1 MPVDKKLIDTA
12 SNLEQSGKTPA
23 EILNLIKSSQSYS
36 DIGTKIDELRS
47 GGTKD
52 DEIYGYLKT
61 AKVSNTAPI
70 QEPKPET
77 MGDRVAKVGE
87 WMEKKR
93 KEWTTPVNPDAQ
105 APEWAGKY
113 PNTYAA
119 LGAVREAGKPVAEG
133 IALGSNI
140 TPVGLITGGLKYA
153 AVEQGVSALDK
164 ILGNKGETT
173 LGTQAKQAL
182 TDTAEGTILQ
192 AAGGLVKPVAQGVK
206 KGLGIASESTA
217 KSVTGAAVSELKS
230 TIKDVKAIAKGSE
243 RIDQAIK
250 DTTKAYMPKGI
261 GTSPK
266 NAMRGMEKY
275 AKDVTPAVEDI
286 IANKNTIDANGNRL
300 LNFFDK
306 QGAPLKNNLPY
317 SAESQLQ
324 AIQTRKPQIWKET
337 LEEIQ
342 QASEGGAVVPVK
354 PMVDK
359 IESLLTKEKEALIPD
374 VATRK
379 HIIGIAERMKQY
391 EGPGIPLAQAQQEL
405 TQLNAKIFNTSK
417 IEYDSFGKKEVDQY
431 IATYLRNTLDD
442 TIEKFAGTP
451 KYENLKKLY
460 GSYRILEED
469 TIKAAARSAKKQ
481 DFSMFDISDIWIGYH
496 TGVSLLTGNVPGLVA
511 ATGSELAKKYMGA
524 RMKPDFQLKTMYERV
539 DKLMEQ
545 KSRINTPKTEF
556 GKAVQ
561 KGMNK
566 QTPIAGGYKLRE
578 EAYRSRGDKY
588 PSSVRAKMLRD
599 EPNTN
604 IDLEGL
610 MPSDTALRKARIL
623 ELREKKGKL

>member
-1 MPVDKKLIDTA
+1 
-12 SNLEQSGKTPA
+12 
-23 EILNLIKSSQSYS
+23 
-36 DIGTKIDELRS
+36 
-47 GGTKD
+47 
-52 DEIYGYLKT
+52 
-61 AKVSNTAPI
+61 
-70 QEPKPET
+70 
-77 MGDRVAKVGE
+77 
-87 WMEKKR
+87 
-93 KEWTTPVNPDAQ
+93 
-105 APEWAGKY
+105 
-113 PNTYAA
+113 
-119 LGAVREAGKPVAEG
+119 
-133 IALGSNI
+133 
-140 TPVGLITGGLKYA
+140 
-153 AVEQGVSALDK
+153 
-164 ILGNKGETT
+164 
-173 LGTQAKQAL
+173 
-182 TDTAEGTILQ
+182 
-192 AAGGLVKPVAQGVK
+192 
-206 KGLGIASESTA
+206 
-217 KSVTGAAVSELKS
+217 
-230 TIKDVKAIAKGSE
+230 
-243 RIDQAIK
+243 
-250 DTTKAYMPKGI
+250 
-261 GTSPK
+261 
-266 NAMRGMEKY
+266 MEKY
-275 AKDVTPAVEDI
+275 AEDVTPAVEDI

-337 LEEIQ
+337 LGEIQ
-342 QASEGGAVVPVK
+342 QASEGGAVVFVK
-354 PMVDK
+354 DMVAK
-359 IESLLTKEKEALIPD
+359 LESLLTKEKEALIPD

-379 HIIGIAERMKQY
+379 HIVGILERMKQY
-391 EGPGIPLAQAQQEL
+391 DKSGMPLEQAQQEL

-442 TIEKFAGTP
+442 TIGKFTGTP

-481 DFSMFDISDIWIGYH
+481 DFSMFNVTDIWIGYH

-511 ATGSELAKKYMGA
+511 ATGAELAKKYMGA
-524 RMKPDFQLKTMYERV
+524 RMKPDFQLQTMYKRV

-545 KSRINTPKTEF
+545 KARINTPKTEF

-561 KGMNK
+561 KGMSK